1 MNSPTRV
8 LAALLLV
15 ATGLVLNGSVGAEA
29 PLPTPEP
36 SARAL
41 AFDVLAGRLA
51 ESGTLPVIVR
61 LRVAFAPE
69 GELRD
74 AVEVGDQRAEIAR
87 AQGTIERALAGT
99 GASHLRK
106 FPYIPFVALRVNV
119 TALEALRRSPWVE
132 SVVEDVPEF
141 LNLSESTALI
151 GAATP
156 VTGAWAQG
164 FTGAG
169 QTIAILDTGVD
180 SAHPFLAGKVVAEA
194 CFSNANGAGGQE
206 SVCPNGMPTMT
217 GPTAAQPCNVNGA
230 DPLRQCDHGTHVAG
244 IAAGKAYA
252 GQPGGPFSGA
262 APDATLIAVQVFTR
276 FTGSFCGATSPCYA
290 TYPSDQVAALNFVY
304 GLRSAYHIAAV
315 NLSLG
320 GGRFYTQAECDS
332 AQSATGRKAAID
344 LLRAAGI
351 ATVAASGN
359 NGYTDSMNAPACIS
373 SAISVGAVGDGSGGA
388 AADVVASFSN
398 SAPFLSL
405 LAPGQWINSSVPGG
419 FANYLGTSMAAPH
432 VAGAWA
438 VLRQA
443 KPSAT
448 VSEILG
454 ALQSTG
460 QPVTDSRPGAGNRV
474 TPRLRLNV
482 ALNAFVPPVR
492 FNSTA
497 ATFEGVL
504 VDLSKTHTLT
514 LTNFGLMTAT
524 LTPTLSGAGFS
535 YLGGGGF
542 PGAGGTCGATL
553 AAGQACSIRVAFTPT
568 LPGAVS
574 GSLDIQHPNSLG
586 EMVISSAV
594 LSGVGIELCPHN
606 RLSNASFERP
616 TAAWTQSDSVG
627 GAALPILCTGGNCR
641 TGGAGPA
648 GPANGSGWA
657 WFGGY
662 TSASPATVT
671 QVLTQSVVIPS
682 GTASLQFNFRISR
695 ADAGTGVSDRFAV
708 LMDGSPLFTAT
719 AAEQASYPEYRLL
732 RLDLNPFATGQ
743 AHTLTFSATTSTA
756 AVVNFNVDEAAI
768 CSPAFYPVY
777 LPMVGR

>member
-1 MNSPTRV
+1 MNSPARV

-15 ATGLVLNGSVGAEA
+15 AIGLTLDGPAGAEA
-29 PLPTPEP
+29 PPPTPEP
-36 SARAL
+36 SARAM
-41 AFDVLAGRLA
+41 AFAVLADRLA

-69 GELRD
+69 DELRD
-74 AVEVGDQRAEIAR
+74 AAEAGDQRAEIAR
-87 AQGTIERALAGT
+87 AQSAVARALAGSN
-99 GASHLRK
+99 ASHLRR
-106 FPYIPFVALRVNV
+106 FRYLPYLAVRVDAA
-119 TALEALRRSPWVE
+119 ALEALRRSPWVE
-132 SVVEDVPEF
+132 SVVEDAPEF

-156 VTGAWAQG
+156 VNGAWAQG

-169 QTIAILDTGVD
+169 QTLVILDTGVD

-194 CFSNANGAGGQE
+194 CFSNGPGGNE
-206 SVCPNGMPTMT
+206 SVCPNGAATQI
-217 GPTAAQPCNVNGA
+217 GPGAARPCNVGAA

-252 GQPGGPFSGA
+252 SQPGGPFSGA

-276 FTGSFCGATSPCYA
+276 FTGSFCGASSPCYA

-304 GLRSAYHIAAV
+304 GLRSAYNIAAI

-332 AQSATGRKAAID
+332 AQSGTGRKAAID

-359 NGYTDSMNAPACIS
+359 NGYTDSLNAPACIS

-405 LAPGQWINSSVPGG
+405 LAPGEWINSSVPGG

-448 VSEILG
+448 ISEILG

-474 TPRLRLNV
+474 TPRLRLNA

-492 FNSTA
+492 FDSA
-497 ATFEGVL
+497 ATTFEGVL
-504 VDLSKTHTLT
+504 VDFSKTHTLT
-514 LTNFGLMTAT
+514 LTNFGLVTAT

-535 YLGGGGF
+535 YLGGGSF

-553 AAGQACSIRVAFTPT
+553 AAGQACSVQVAFTPT

-586 EMVISSAV
+586 ELVISSAA
-594 LSGVGIELCPHN
+594 LSGVGVELCTHN

-627 GAALPILCTGGNCR
+627 GAALPLICADRNCR
-641 TGGAGPA
+641 AGGAGPA
-648 GPANGSGWA
+648 GPANGAGWA

-671 QVLTQSVVIPS
+671 QTLTQSVVIPS

-695 ADAGTGVSDRFAV
+695 ADAGTGVTDRFTA
-708 LMDGSPLFTAT
+708 LMDGVPLFTAT